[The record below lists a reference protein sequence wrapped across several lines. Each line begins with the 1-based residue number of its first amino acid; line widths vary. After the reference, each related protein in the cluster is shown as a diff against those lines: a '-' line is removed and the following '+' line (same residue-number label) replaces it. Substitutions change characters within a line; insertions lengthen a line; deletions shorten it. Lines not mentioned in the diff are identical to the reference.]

1 MSDAS
6 HGTYRTLEEVEE
18 NKKNDPIGKL
28 CSRLLDDGI
37 LDHAE
42 IEDLDTEIIA
52 EVEDAVTFAEASP
65 DPDPGDLFA
74 DVYHN

>member
-1 MSDAS
+1 MQFPLVLFF
-6 HGTYRTLEEVEE
+6 YLVPVIIQ
-18 NKKNDPIGKL
+18 KKL
-28 CSRLLDDGI
+28 CSQLLDDGI

-42 IEDLDTEIIA
+42 IEGLDTEVIA
-52 EVEDAVTFAEASP
+52 EVEDAVAFAESSP